1 MAKKR
6 KPINDKDTMRD
17 HYDFSKMKWQRNP
30 YAGKIKHPI
39 TIRIEDGSLVYFKQL
54 SEEYG
59 TPYQSLINMYL
70 RDCAQ
75 KRKKPRTKW
84 EP

>member
-6 KPINDKDTMRD
+6 KNTKDTMRAQ
-17 HYDFSKMKWQRNP
+17 YDFSKAERNP
-30 YAGKIKHPI
+30 YYGRLKKPI

-54 SEEYG
+54 SAEYDM
-59 TPYQSLINMYL
+59 PYQSLINMYL

-75 KRKKPRTKW
+75 KKKKPRTKW

>member
-6 KPINDKDTMRD
+6 KTINDKDTMRD
-17 HYDFSKMKWQRNP
+17 HYDFSKMKTWRNP
-30 YAGKIKHPI
+30 YYGKIKHPI

-75 KRKKPRTKW
+75 KKKKPRTKW

>member
-17 HYDFSKMKWQRNP
+17 HYDLSKMKGRRNP
-30 YAGKIKHPI
+30 YYGKIKHPI
-39 TIRIEDGSLVYFKQL
+39 TIRVEEGSLVYFKQL
-54 SEEYG
+54 SEEYEM
-59 TPYQSLINMYL
+59 PYQSLINMYL

-75 KRKKPRTKW
+75 TRKKPRTKW

>member
-6 KPINDKDTMRD
+6 KLINDKDTVRD
-17 HYDFSKMKWQRNP
+17 HYDFSKMKGRRNP
-30 YAGKIKHPI
+30 YAAKLKYPI
-39 TIRIEDGSLVYFKQL
+39 TIRVEEGSLVYFKRL
-54 SEEYG
+54 AEEYDM
-59 TPYQSLINMYL
+59 PYQGLINMYL

-75 KRKKPRTKW
+75 MKKKPRTKW

>member
-1 MAKKR
+1 MAKKQ
-6 KPINDKDTMRD
+6 KATKDSDTMRD
-17 HYDFSKMKWQRNP
+17 HYDFSKMKWRRNP

-39 TIRIEDGSLVYFKQL
+39 TIRVEEGSLVYFKQL
-54 SEEYG
+54 SKEYEM
-59 TPYQSLINMYL
+59 PYQSLINMYL

-75 KRKKPRTKW
+75 SRKKPRTKW

>member
-6 KPINDKDTMRD
+6 KPTADDPLDRPI
-17 HYDFSKMKWQRNP
+17 DFSKMKRRRNP
-30 YAGKIKHPI
+30 YYKHLKRPI
-39 TIRIEDGSLVYFKQL
+39 TIRIEKGSLVYFKQL
-54 SEEYG
+54 SEEYEM
-59 TPYQSLINMYL
+59 PYQSLINMYL

-75 KRKKPRTKW
+75 KRKKPRTEW